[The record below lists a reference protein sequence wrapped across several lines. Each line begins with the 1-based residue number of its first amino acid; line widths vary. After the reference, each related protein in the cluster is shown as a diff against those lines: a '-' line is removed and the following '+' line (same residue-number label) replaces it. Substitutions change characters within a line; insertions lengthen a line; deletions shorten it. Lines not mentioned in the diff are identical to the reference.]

1 MIPSILSLGLIAA
14 TTATAIHNDV
24 DPPPPL
30 LRLPLMRKS
39 AAPLVQQFDKR
50 DPFSTPL
57 YNDQGSQYLVSVG
70 IGTPPQNF
78 TVTLDTGSADLWVP
92 SSECPRRECPF
103 GGFKESESST
113 FNDHHERFGIQ
124 YGIGSVNGTYATDTV
139 TVAGASVPNQQFGL
153 ATTTESILT
162 ATNNQSTVKANGILG
177 LGYPQLTAAQN
188 QNEKNYNPF
197 VFNLAKNKIIQD
209 PVFSVYMNRG
219 DQQGW
224 AGEIIFGGVD
234 QSKYTG
240 DLHYL
245 PVAQLTSSLSP
256 SSNGYYYWMVYGQ
269 AIAVKNTPGDNDKT
283 YNLGRQS
290 SSIFGSGDDD
300 FGFMQQ
306 LRGQHTK
313 RQTSS
318 QSSAAAFILDTGTT
332 LTYLPTRM
340 ALDVASRIAG
350 GSDGFKLDR
359 QSGVLLVD
367 CSVAQSSANV
377 ELHMSQTSE
386 PSSSPVVLSVPASA
400 LVIPLDTNS
409 AQNASAC
416 MLGIAPLGS
425 SSGSSGVGSSMLLVG
440 DSMLRSA
447 YLVFDMGQ
455 NRVGIAA
462 ANGVQGSVNGVSGSG
477 NSNTGNGNDG
487 NGGGGGSSTS
497 SSSSSSSSN
506 NSESLATQSILQFS
520 PHLLL
525 FVTCFIVLFTHSL

>member
-1 MIPSILSLGLIAA
+1 MIPISN
-14 TTATAIHNDV
+14 TT
-24 DPPPPL
+24 
-30 LRLPLMRKS
+30 S
-39 AAPLVQQFDKR
+39 
-50 DPFSTPL
+50 
-57 YNDQGSQYLVSVG
+57 
-70 IGTPPQNF
+70 
-78 TVTLDTGSADLWVP
+78 SADLWVP
-92 SSECPRRECPF
+92 SSQCPRRECPF
-103 GGFKESESST
+103 GGFKESASST
-113 FNDHHERFGIQ
+113 FNDHNQQFGIQ

-188 QNEKNYNPF
+188 QNEKLYNPF
-197 VFNLAKNKIIQD
+197 VFNLAKNKIIQN
-209 PVFSVYMNRG
+209 PVFSVYMNRA

-234 QSKYTG
+234 KSKYTG

-269 AIAVKNTPGDNDKT
+269 AIAVKNTPGNNDKT

-306 LRGQHTK
+306 LRGHQHKK

-318 QSSAAAFILDTGTT
+318 SSSAAAFILDTGTT

-350 GSDGFKLDR
+350 GSDGFQLDR

-416 MLGIAPLGS
+416 MLGIAPLGN
-425 SSGSSGVGSSMLLVG
+425 SGGTSGVGSSMLLVG

-462 ANGVQGSVNGVSGSG
+462 ANGVQGSVNGVSGS
-477 NSNTGNGNDG
+477 DG
-487 NGGGGGSSTS
+487 NGGGNDPSSTS
-497 SSSSSSSSN
+497 FPSSSSSSN
-506 NSESLATQSILQFS
+506 SLESLATRSYLLSTTSF
-520 PHLLL
+520 LL
-525 FVTCFIVLFTHSL
+525 FVIVLFIHTL

>member
-1 MIPSILSLGLIAA
+1 
-14 TTATAIHNDV
+14 
-24 DPPPPL
+24 
-30 LRLPLMRKS
+30 MRKS
-39 AAPLVQQFDKR
+39 PPSQQFDKR
-50 DPFSTPL
+50 DPFSTGL
-57 YNDQGSQYLVSVG
+57 YNDQGSQYLVAVG

-92 SSECPRRECPF
+92 SSQCPRRECPF

-113 FNDHHERFGIQ
+113 FNDHNEQFGIQ

-139 TVAGASVPNQQFGL
+139 TVAGASVPDQQFGL

-188 QNEKNYNPF
+188 QNEKLYNPF
-197 VFNLAKNKIIQD
+197 VFNLAKNNIIQD

-234 QSKYTG
+234 KSKYTG

-269 AIAVKNTPGDNDKT
+269 AIA
-283 YNLGRQS
+283 
-290 SSIFGSGDDD
+290 
-300 FGFMQQ
+300 
-306 LRGQHTK
+306 LRGHQHTK

-318 QSSAAAFILDTGTT
+318 TSAAAAFILDTGTT

-350 GSDGFKLDR
+350 GPDGFKLDR

-367 CSVAQSSANV
+367 CSVAQSPANV

-400 LVIPLDTNS
+400 LVIPLDSNS

-416 MLGIAPLGS
+416 MLGIAPLGNS
-425 SSGSSGVGSSMLLVG
+425 GGSSGVGSSMLLVG

-477 NSNTGNGNDG
+477 NSNNGNGNG
-487 NGGGGGSSTS
+487 ATSTS
-497 SSSSSSSSN
+497 SSSSSSSSDN
-506 NSESLATQSILQFS
+506 LESLATPSIPFS
-520 PHLLL
+520 HHLLSTFFL
-525 FVTCFIVLFTHSL
+525 LLVTCFITSFTHTL